1 MHPPPPPAAGCGAE
15 TCRAQLRSPRLC
27 SIGPYTAVCFKVGS
41 VRVGPRPRQAGS
53 GSRSEDEA
61 GILHLTSPGA
71 SHAGRTRNVCAEKL
85 LPWERPRQV
94 FPDATSWG
102 SAQTA
107 AKNPDRLHPQT
118 RGHRPASSPDPTQRL
133 PPRVSR
139 AEGQGRCWGKGCV
152 FQLTSSVSRFFPP
165 KFSFPL
171 EFFFFSLSDFYY
183 THQNSNPRSKSLSS
197 YPLSITRMS

>member
-1 MHPPPPPAAGCGAE
+1 MPGSAPLSEAEQHRPLHCRVLQSRLGACRPE
-15 TCRAQLRSPRLC
+15 TQTGRFRQ
-27 SIGPYTAVCFKVGS
+27 S
-41 VRVGPRPRQAGS
+41 VRRRSWDSAPDEPRGLARGPN
-53 GSRSEDEA
+53 
-61 GILHLTSPGA
+61 TK
-71 SHAGRTRNVCAEKL
+71 NVCAEKL

-118 RGHRPASSPDPTQRL
+118 RGHRSASSPDPTQRL

>member
-1 MHPPPPPAAGCGAE
+1 MPGSAPLSEAVQHRPLHCRVLQSRLGACRPE
-15 TCRAQLRSPRLC
+15 TQTGRFRQSVQRRSWDSAPDEPRGLAR
-27 SIGPYTAVCFKVGS
+27 GPNTK
-41 VRVGPRPRQAGS
+41 
-53 GSRSEDEA
+53 
-61 GILHLTSPGA
+61 
-71 SHAGRTRNVCAEKL
+71 NVCAEKL

-171 EFFFFSLSDFYY
+171 EFFFFPSDFYY

>member
-1 MHPPPPPAAGCGAE
+1 MPGSAPLSEAVQHRPLHCRVLQSQLGVCRPE
-15 TCRAQLRSPRLC
+15 TQTGRFRQ
-27 SIGPYTAVCFKVGS
+27 S
-41 VRVGPRPRQAGS
+41 VRRRSWDSAPDEPRGLARGPN
-53 GSRSEDEA
+53 
-61 GILHLTSPGA
+61 TK
-71 SHAGRTRNVCAEKL
+71 NVCAEKL

-139 AEGQGRCWGKGCV
+139 GPGALLGKGVCFSTHLQH
-152 FQLTSSVSRFFPP
+152 FQILPSKIQLSLGV
-165 KFSFPL
+165 
-171 EFFFFSLSDFYY
+171 FFFF
-183 THQNSNPRSKSLSS
+183 
-197 YPLSITRMS
+197 PLISITPIKIPILDPSLFPPIP

>member
-1 MHPPPPPAAGCGAE
+1 MPGSAPLSEAVQHRPLHCRVLLSRLGACRPE
-15 TCRAQLRSPRLC
+15 TQTGGFRQ
-27 SIGPYTAVCFKVGS
+27 S
-41 VRVGPRPRQAGS
+41 VRR
-53 GSRSEDEA
+53 RSWDS
-61 GILHLTSPGA
+61 HLTSPGA
-71 SHAGRTRNVCAEKL
+71 SHAGRTRRTKNVRAEKL

-118 RGHRPASSPDPTQRL
+118 REHRPASSPDPTQRL

-171 EFFFFSLSDFYY
+171 EFFFFFPSLI
-183 THQNSNPRSKSLSS
+183 
-197 YPLSITRMS
+197 SITPIKIPILDPSLFPPIP

>member
-1 MHPPPPPAAGCGAE
+1 MPGSAPLSEAVQHRPLHCRVLQSRLGACRPE
-15 TCRAQLRSPRLC
+15 TQTGRFRQ
-27 SIGPYTAVCFKVGS
+27 S
-41 VRVGPRPRQAGS
+41 VRRRSWDSAPDEPRGLARWPN
-53 GSRSEDEA
+53 
-61 GILHLTSPGA
+61 TK
-71 SHAGRTRNVCAEKL
+71 NVCAEKL

-171 EFFFFSLSDFYY
+171 EFFFFPSDFYY